1 MSAAVAGGSAATDR
15 LAGLVPADA
24 HIHLFETSFDDS
36 QAERHPEGELA
47 HYESLRRQYSISDAL
62 VIGYEGDARFA
73 GNNEYVR
80 RLSESRSWIRPMAHV
95 VPSADGDRAAV
106 LVDRGFVGLSI
117 YVDPVESA
125 SGDWKAWAADV
136 LAAAGALDVP
146 VSLNAPAASHS
157 TVMELLDGRRDV
169 RVMLSHL
176 GLPGPGPDPGSPEL
190 AATRELLTEHGC
202 WVKLSGTYAGAPVG
216 ERDPNRATVAWVDW
230 LLDRVGPTRLMW
242 GSDFSPALGRMTFE
256 ETILLP
262 SLAAVGTS
270 ELEQIYGGNLRALLR
285 SSGRLGGSS

>member
-1 MSAAVAGGSAATDR
+1 VSAAGARGSAATDR

-36 QAERHPEGELA
+36 QAERHPEGEVA

-62 VIGYEGDARFA
+62 VIGYEGETRFA

-80 RLSESRSWIRPMAHV
+80 QLSESRPWIRPMAHV

-106 LVDRGFVGLSI
+106 LVNRGFVGLSV
-117 YVDPVESA
+117 YVDPVESERR
-125 SGDWKAWAADV
+125 DWKAWAADV
-136 LAAAGALDVP
+136 LVVASAFDVP
-146 VSLNAPAASHS
+146 VSLNAPARTHT
-157 TVMELLDGRRDV
+157 TVMNLLDGHRDV

-176 GLPGPGPDPGSPEL
+176 GLPGLTPDPQAPEL
-190 AATRELLTEHGC
+190 AATRELLTEYGC

-216 ERDPNRATVAWVDW
+216 ERDPNRATVAWMDW

-242 GSDFSPALGRMTFE
+242 GSDFTPALGRMTFE

-262 SLAAVGTS
+262 SLAAVEKS